1 MSEEATFTP
10 MITDTSEN
18 GDSRTTAPATS
29 MVQEIP
35 GVLAV
40 RQDPLYVGT
49 GLVTNIPGYAPAPVA
64 PDGFMN
70 QPQMAGNV
78 LQRTHEKRD

>member
-1 MSEEATFTP
+1 MAILEP
-10 MITDTSEN
+10 LPH
-18 GDSRTTAPATS
+18 APS
-29 MVQEIP
+29 MVQDIP

-70 QPQMAGNV
+70 HPQMAGSV
-78 LQRTHEKRD
+78 LQL